1 VINPNNLPVEL
12 TSFIGRERQLAEL
25 RRLLRKSRLITL
37 TGTGGAGKTRLA
49 LRLTGEVLRLYP
61 GGAWLV
67 ELNALSDPAL
77 LERTVAAACGIREQK
92 RHPTIDLLIKKL
104 TGRRTLL
111 IFDGAEHLVDACA
124 RVAEHLLRACPE
136 LTLVV
141 TSREPIGVRGEVIWR
156 TPSLTTPSP
165 GGDDRAEVLLRSEA
179 VRLFIDRARL
189 AQPSFRLE
197 RAISSELAELS
208 VRLEGIPLAIELAA
222 GLADAMTVSEIRERL
237 NDRFRL
243 LTGGSRNSVS
253 RHQTLRQAVDW
264 SYDLLSPAEQALFVR
279 LAIFAGGF
287 DAKAA
292 EAVGGPDRLPT
303 LVRLIDKSLVV
314 AEARGL
320 PSMRYR
326 LLDTL
331 REYAFDKLEHEELV
345 EARRA
350 HATYFLEFCKEAA
363 AKLRLA
369 EQSQWL
375 QKIEDE
381 EANIR
386 LALAWC
392 QANEP
397 DQLRLLAGYMSRY
410 WYVRGKFMEGLEWL
424 DRALEGDVKNP
435 ESRLAPLQ
443 TRARLRRHHG
453 DYAGSRRDAEE
464 CAHLARRLGAENQLM
479 GALTTLGILS
489 TSAGDWSE
497 AERFYSE
504 ALQINKKLGDSAL
517 IAGAL
522 NNLALIDSA
531 RGRHESAK
539 ARVDQAMLEARK
551 ADDRI
556 LTGLILE
563 SAGRI
568 ERRLGTYES
577 ARAKYIEAL
586 KISSEFEDVLN
597 IADVLDGLGLL
608 ALSAKDPTR
617 MLALVAASSRQRVT
631 SDSER
636 VPWEE
641 AEVHKGLDQ
650 ARVMVGQR
658 AADAAWQRGSTFSL
672 KEAVAYASGVG
683 TGRAAVDRSVLT
695 SREIQVAALIAEGM
709 TNMEI
714 AGRLRITDRTVDAH
728 VEHIRNKLGL
738 RTRAQIAVWTTTR
751 RSETN

>member
-1 VINPNNLPVEL
+1 M
-12 TSFIGRERQLAEL
+12 
-25 RRLLRKSRLITL
+25 
-37 TGTGGAGKTRLA
+37 
-49 LRLTGEVLRLYP
+49 LRLYP

-67 ELNALSDPAL
+67 ELSALSDPAL
-77 LERTVAAACGIREQK
+77 LERTVAGACGIREEK
-92 RHPTIDLLIKKL
+92 RHPTIELLIKKL

-124 RVAEHLLRACPE
+124 RVAEDLLRACPE

-141 TSREPIGVRGEVIWR
+141 TSREPIGVKGEVIWR

-179 VRLFIDRARL
+179 VRLFLDRARL

-197 RAISSELAELS
+197 RAMSGELAELS

-222 GLADAMTVSEIRERL
+222 GLSDAMTVSEIRERL

-264 SYDLLSPAEQALFVR
+264 SYDLLSPTEQALFVR
-279 LAIFAGGF
+279 LAVFAGGF
-287 DAKAA
+287 SAKAA
-292 EAVGGPDRLPT
+292 EVVGGPDRLPT
-303 LVRLIDKSLVV
+303 LIRLVDKSLVV

-320 PSMRYR
+320 PTMRYR

-331 REYAFDKLEHEELV
+331 REYAFEKLLHDELV

-350 HATYFLEFCKEAA
+350 HATYFVDFCKEAA

-369 EQSQWL
+369 EQSHWL
-375 QKIEDE
+375 RRIEDE

-386 LALAWC
+386 LALTWC

-397 DQLRLLAGYMSRY
+397 DQLMLLSGYMSRF

-424 DRALEGDVKNP
+424 DRALDVEAKSP

-464 CAHLARRLGAENQLM
+464 CADLARRLGAQTQLM

-497 AERFYSE
+497 AERFYTE
-504 ALQINKKLGDSAL
+504 ALQINEKLGDSAL

-539 ARVDQAMLEARK
+539 ARVDLAMQAARQ
-551 ADDRI
+551 AGDHI
-556 LTGLILE
+556 LKGLILE

-568 ERRLGTYES
+568 DRRLGSYES
-577 ARAKYIEAL
+577 AHAKYIEAL
-586 KISSEFEDVLN
+586 KISSEVEDVLN

-608 ALSAKDPTR
+608 ALSAKDPERT
-617 MLALVAASSRQRVT
+617 LALIAASSRQRST

-641 AEVHKGLDQ
+641 TEVQNGLIG
-650 ARVMVGQR
+650 ARAMVGRR
-658 AADAAWQRGSTFSL
+658 AAEAAWQRGSAFSL

-683 TGRAAVDRSVLT
+683 NGYAAGGGSVL
-695 SREIQVAALIAEGM
+695 SPREMQVASLIAEGM
-709 TNMEI
+709 TNVEI
-714 AGRLRITDRTVDAH
+714 AGRLRIADRTVDAH

-738 RTRAQIAVWTTTR
+738 RTRAQIAVW
-751 RSETN
+751 SHDQQA

>member
-1 VINPNNLPVEL
+1 MEAPNNLPAEL
-12 TSFIGRERQLAEL
+12 TSFIGREPQLAEL

-37 TGTGGAGKTRLA
+37 TGPGGAGKTRLA
-49 LRLTGEVLRLYP
+49 LRLTAGVLRFYP

-67 ELNALSDPAL
+67 ELGALSDPGL
-77 LERTVAAACGIREQK
+77 LERAVASACGIREEK
-92 RHPTIDLLIKKL
+92 RRPVIELLVKEL
-104 TGRRTLL
+104 TGQRSLL

-124 RVAEHLLRACPE
+124 VVAGQLLRACPE
-136 LTLVV
+136 LTLIV

-156 TPSLTTPSP
+156 TPSLTIPSP
-165 GGDDRAEVLLRSEA
+165 GSDDRTEVLLKSEA

-189 AQPSFRLE
+189 AQPRFRLE
-197 RAISSELAELS
+197 RAMSGELADLS

-243 LTGGSRNSVS
+243 LTGGSRSSVP

-264 SYDLLSPAEQALFVR
+264 SYDLLSRAEQALFVR
-279 LAIFAGGF
+279 LAVFAGGF
-287 DAKAA
+287 TAQAA
-292 EAVGGPDRLPT
+292 EAVGGADRLPT
-303 LVRLIDKSLVV
+303 LIRLVDKSLVV
-314 AEARGL
+314 AEGRGL
-320 PSMRYR
+320 PTTRYR

-331 REYAFDKLEHEELV
+331 REYAFDKLQHDELV
-345 EARRA
+345 EARLA
-350 HATYFLEFCKEAA
+350 HAAYYLEFCRGAA
-363 AKLRLA
+363 PRLRLP
-369 EQSQWL
+369 EQIQWL

-386 LALAWC
+386 VTLAWC
-392 QANEP
+392 QANAP
-397 DQLRLLAGYMSRY
+397 DQLMLLTGYMSRY

-424 DRALEGDVKNP
+424 DRALEGNVQTA

-453 DYAGSRRDAEE
+453 DYVGSRQDAEE
-464 CAHLARRLGAENQLM
+464 CANLARRLGAEKELI

-489 TSAGDWSE
+489 TSTGDWSE
-497 AERFYSE
+497 AEHLYAE
-504 ALQINKKLGDSAL
+504 VLQISEKLGGSAL
-517 IAGAL
+517 IAGAH
-522 NNLALIDSA
+522 NNLALIASTL
-531 RGRHESAK
+531 GRHESAK
-539 ARVDQAMLEARK
+539 ARVAQALFEARN

-608 ALSAKDPTR
+608 ALPANDPTR
-617 MLALVAASSRQRVT
+617 TLVLVAASSRQRVI
-631 SDSER
+631 SGSER

-641 AEVHKGLDQ
+641 AEVQKGLTE
-650 ARVMVGQR
+650 ARAMVGR
-658 AADAAWQRGSTFSL
+658 READKAWQRGSALSL
-672 KEAVAYASGVG
+672 KEAVAYASGLSN
-683 TGRAAVDRSVLT
+683 RN
-695 SREIQVAALIAEGM
+695 SRESDPVLSPREMQVASLIAEGM
-709 TNMEI
+709 TNVEI
-714 AGRLRITDRTVDAH
+714 AGRLRIAERTVDAH

-738 RTRAQIAVWTTTR
+738 RTRSQIAVWTH
-751 RSETN
+751 EQKV